1 MKRFLVLILAAAIT
15 LSFAA
20 CSGNTEKPAEP
31 TEPEEPVA
39 PEEPVEPEEPVAGG
53 WNVPE
58 NFYAVVS
65 DEVKAIVD
73 GGNASYNGLPME
85 PVAVLGTQVVAGK
98 NYIVLCSR
106 DKGDGSKELRVAT
119 IYEDLEGNYQ
129 MTNEV
134 AFDLGAVLN
143 VIGEAN
149 APVFQKAPAGVAHIS
164 EETPLDAAPAP
175 AKPPVP
181 EEPPVDVAPVPAEA
195 PVPEGEEDI
204 SFAKKEPLGGWRYYS
219 ENSPAELP
227 EDLQAA
233 FDGALEGLLG
243 ANYTPIAYI
252 GSQVV
257 AGLNHAF
264 LCSAAP
270 VTENPTTELV
280 VIKVYA
286 ALDGTYTVNSIDPV
300 LTFFTR

>member
-1 MKRFLVLILAAAIT
+1 MKKFLAILLAAVMV

-20 CSGNTEKPAEP
+20 CSGNNEKTVEPTEPMEP
-31 TEPEEPVA
+31 TEPEEPVE
-39 PEEPVEPEEPVAGG
+39 PEGPVEPEETIVGG

-73 GGNASYNGLPME
+73 GGNATYNGLPME
-85 PVAVLGTQVVAGK
+85 PVAVLGTQVVAGR
-98 NYIVLCSR
+98 NYMVLCGR
-106 DKGDGSKELRVAT
+106 DNGKGEKELRVAT

-134 AFDLGAVLN
+134 AFDLGAVPS
-143 VIGEAN
+143 VIGEAGVETDVPEN
-149 APVFQKAPAGVAHIS
+149 LAPAD
-164 EETPLDAAPAP
+164 TPLATVSAPDDALLGAVAAP
-175 AKPPVP
+175 
-181 EEPPVDVAPVPAEA
+181 
-195 PVPEGEEDI
+195 GEEAVV
-204 SFAKKEPLGGWRYYS
+204 SVTAPGESTVTVGEGLLGGWTYYS
-219 ENSPAELP
+219 ENNAAELP
-227 EDLQAA
+227 KDLQAA

-243 ANYTPIAYI
+243 AKYTPVAYI

-264 LCSAAP
+264 LCSATP